1 MMDFDAFDTWIFDL
15 DGTLLDTLDDLKN
28 SVNFALRA
36 FDMPER
42 STKEI
47 RSFVGNGVRLL
58 VERAVP
64 EGTKD
69 GVTIK
74 VFEAFREHYLAH
86 SLDHTKPY
94 PGVVDLLRRL
104 HGKGKKIAIV
114 SNKLQAGVDEL
125 NRRFF
130 SDYVSVAVGEKT
142 GVPHKPAPDMVF
154 AALDALT
161 AKNAV
166 YVGDSEVDLQT
177 AKNAGLPCICVLW
190 GFRDEEFLRGRGAE
204 IFIREAAEIVL
215 KS

>member
-15 DGTLLDTLDDLKN
+15 DGTLLDTLDDLKS

-177 AKNAGLPCICVLW
+177 AKNAGLSCICVLW